1 MQYEEKLENRPPEMM
16 EFGEPIRATMVCVW
30 AVVPFCIVKFLD
42 GAGHISA
49 AFADGPLMKQH
60 LHSPPV
66 PYTYGEAQLG
76 LLYIWKRKG
85 KNSQGHNNRV
95 LMGHTNPPRIPQLI
109 ALFTFLFW

>member
-1 MQYEEKLENRPPEMM
+1 MD
-16 EFGEPIRATMVCVW
+16 FGEPIRATLVCVW
-30 AVVPFCIVKFLD
+30 AVVPLCIVKFLG
-42 GAGHISA
+42 GAGHVSA

-60 LHSPPV
+60 LHNSPV

-85 KNSQGHNNRV
+85 KNSQDSISTV
-95 LMGHTNPPRIPQLI
+95 LKGHTNPPRIPQHT